1 MHVRRS
7 QCRVS
12 DLGLCQTSRFEF
24 SGFVD
29 FRMVGK
35 NVNAASAHEIADVSV
50 VITCF
55 NYGPYV
61 GAAIRSVLD
70 QTVRV
75 RQIVAVDDGSTDN
88 SLEVIREFA
97 PPVEVVTQPNA
108 GVVAAK
114 NLGLGLATAR
124 WIIFLDADDILDPRY
139 VEKTLGAALRR
150 GVDVVYTNM
159 TFVGAMTG
167 IVTARP
173 FNRWSLAR
181 GNYIHNS
188 ALMKRDFVREA
199 GGYKAIMASGFEDW
213 ELYLSLAE
221 RGMKAHWV
229 PESLLSYRRHVGG
242 GRDSGANAQR
252 RAILTQVQKLHPSL
266 YTRRRR
272 LIALLHAC
280 IMRTASFGASKS

>member
-114 NLGLGLATAR
+114 NLGLGLAT
-124 WIIFLDADDILDPRY
+124 
-139 VEKTLGAALRR
+139 ALRR